1 MRKTKAAGPRLY
13 RTRSPGSRYPGT
25 KRRGELAE
33 LAFLHRASKLGLKVS
48 KPYGDSDLYDFIVDT
63 GRRLLKVQVKSTG
76 HVASPGVYSVNA
88 GRHLCGGVVPYKRS
102 QVDFMVV
109 HIVPEDGWYILP
121 MRVVGWRV
129 SLRLPS
135 SEHAKA
141 GAYGKYREAW
151 GLLEGQRA
159 GEGRAKA

>member
-1 MRKTKAAGPRLY
+1 MGNRTYKA
-13 RTRSPGSRYPGT
+13 RSQGSRSPGT

-135 SEHAKA
+135 SEHGKP
-141 GAYGKYREAW
+141 GAYAKYLEAW
-151 GLLEGQRA
+151 KLLEDREPSRG
-159 GEGRAKA
+159 GGKA